1 VVHSSDLHLC
11 SGYSDDDFGALQDV
25 LAVSRRLSADVVL
38 LAGDVFDHNRVPL
51 AKLDAAS
58 RMLADADTPV
68 VILPGNHDCL
78 VPDSVYRRGGLA
90 EPANVHVLGVS
101 VDRAV
106 ELADLDL
113 EIWGQAHLDYGDM
126 SPLANGRAR
135 TTRWQVATAHGHWFQ
150 GEHDRHRSYLIR
162 DEEIAACAADYVALG
177 HWDRAVAAGDGSVP
191 AYYSGSPQFAH
202 TVNVVR
208 LAVDGTVTVS
218 REPLSSDHPRPG

>member
-1 VVHSSDLHLC
+1 VSSRI
-11 SGYSDDDFGALQDV
+11 G
-25 LAVSRRLSADVVL
+25 ADVVL

-51 AKLDAAS
+51 AQLDAAS

-90 EPANVHVLGVS
+90 DPANVHVLGVS

-106 ELADLDL
+106 ELAGLDL

-126 SPLANGRAR
+126 SPLADGLAR
-135 TTRWQVATAHGHWFQ
+135 TTRWQIATAHGHWFQ
-150 GEHDRHRSYLIR
+150 GSHDLHRSYLIR
-162 DEEIAACAADYVALG
+162 DEQIAACAADYVALG
-177 HWDRAVAAGDGSVP
+177 HWDRALAVGDGSVP

-208 LAVDGTVTVS
+208 LGINGSVTVS
-218 REPLSSDHPRPG
+218 REFLAGPASLE